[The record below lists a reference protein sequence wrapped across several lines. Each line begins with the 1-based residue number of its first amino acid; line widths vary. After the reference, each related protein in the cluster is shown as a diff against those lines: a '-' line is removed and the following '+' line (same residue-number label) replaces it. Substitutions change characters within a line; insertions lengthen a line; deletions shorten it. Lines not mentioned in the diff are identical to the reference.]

1 MGESEQRISSS
12 ITIGGLAMKYP
23 DGTEAR
29 LGDRVRITNGDTGVI
44 VASMDTNE
52 YGNGYSAQD
61 YAHLKTGILILTDKG
76 ALVRLEEPDHSDL
89 LERER

>member
-1 MGESEQRISSS
+1 
-12 ITIGGLAMKYP
+12 MKYP

-29 LGDRVRITNGDTGVI
+29 LGDRVRLTNGDSGVI

-52 YGNGYSAQD
+52 FSSEYPANN
-61 YAHLKTGILILTDKG
+61 YADLMTGILVLTDKG

-89 LERER
+89 LARER

>member
-1 MGESEQRISSS
+1 
-12 ITIGGLAMKYP
+12 MKYP

-29 LGDRVRITNGDTGVI
+29 LGDRVRLRNGDTGVV

-52 YGNGYSAQD
+52 FSAEFPAPN
-61 YAHLKTGILILTDKG
+61 YADLQTGILIRTDNG

-89 LERER
+89 LEREG

>member
-1 MGESEQRISSS
+1 
-12 ITIGGLAMKYP
+12 MKYP

-52 YGNGYSAQD
+52 FSSEYPAKN
-61 YAHLKTGILILTDKG
+61 YADLKTGILILTDKG
-76 ALVRLEEPDHSDL
+76 ALVRLEEPDHSRL
-89 LERER
+89 LQRER

>member
-1 MGESEQRISSS
+1 
-12 ITIGGLAMKYP
+12 MKYP

-29 LGDRVRITNGDTGVI
+29 LGDRVRLRNGDTGVI

-52 YGNGYSAQD
+52 FSTEFPAAN
-61 YAHLKTGILILTDKG
+61 YADLRTGILIRTDKG

-89 LERER
+89 LAQES

>member
-1 MGESEQRISSS
+1 
-12 ITIGGLAMKYP
+12 MKYP

-29 LGDRVRITNGDTGVI
+29 LGDRVRITNGDTGMI

-52 YGNGYSAQD
+52 FSNEYPAKN
-61 YAHLKTGILILTDKG
+61 YAHLRTGILILTDKG

-89 LERER
+89 LARES

>member
-1 MGESEQRISSS
+1 
-12 ITIGGLAMKYP
+12 MKYP

-29 LGDRVRITNGDTGVI
+29 LGDRVRITNGDSGLI

-52 YGNGYSAQD
+52 FSSEYPAEN
-61 YAHLKTGILILTDKG
+61 YANLGTGILILTDKG

-89 LERER
+89 LARER